1 MLQPSNPNGGKQMM
15 DNYDIL
21 TPDQLRM
28 GAVKMRYELDNLY
41 KVSPTPHKLTPCRIS
56 HIAGDTYQACRAC
69 QAGQYQL
76 CTCISLTFKSH
87 TSTHWLPL
95 QNMAGAA

>member
-1 MLQPSNPNGGKQMM
+1 MFQRPGGFGWLLCSAAHAVQVHVQGSVTTPGGSRRFGSFAGRFVLQPNNPNGGKQMM

-41 KVSPTPHKLTPCRIS
+41 KVRDLPC
-56 HIAGDTYQACRAC
+56 AMC
-69 QAGQYQL
+69 
-76 CTCISLTFKSH
+76 
-87 TSTHWLPL
+87 
-95 QNMAGAA
+95 

>member
-41 KVSPTPHKLTPCRIS
+41 KVRYSHLQSSSAWRLPCAMS
-56 HIAGDTYQACRAC
+56 
-69 QAGQYQL
+69 
-76 CTCISLTFKSH
+76 
-87 TSTHWLPL
+87 
-95 QNMAGAA
+95 

>member
-21 TPDQLRM
+21 TPEQLRM

-41 KVSPTPHKLTPCRIS
+41 KVRDDAHLQSSPGLEAAMRHELMPDKTVLATLTRC
-56 HIAGDTYQACRAC
+56 A
-69 QAGQYQL
+69 
-76 CTCISLTFKSH
+76 
-87 TSTHWLPL
+87 
-95 QNMAGAA
+95 